1 MGEIMYDNK
10 ATKIFDRMM
19 KDNIIPRTGQFQ
31 ITEEILDASYQAGRD
46 VLKRT
51 HKKRTPSDKKFHRK
65 QPGSICFI

>member
-31 ITEEILDASYQAGRD
+31 ITEEILDASY
-46 VLKRT
+46 
-51 HKKRTPSDKKFHRK
+51 
-65 QPGSICFI
+65 